1 MKTAANANKSEFT
14 LIDLMTALIIVG
26 IFASAAVTLYI
37 KYKKEGQIELAITE
51 LKIIEKKIA
60 NIVLKN
66 GKLPDDLS
74 EIGVG
79 KIVDPWGRPY
89 RYLKIYG
96 SDDVKDGRD
105 NPRINQSQDRI
116 NTDFDLYSVG
126 RDGNSAASL
135 TATISRDD
143 IIRAKN
149 GGAWD
154 WYPTIEIFTL
164 TVPVDFRNG
173 NNPEQLFI
181 SSNPAK
187 KFEDTLNITGANE
200 DEVRSES

>member
-60 NIVLKN
+60 NIVLEN

-79 KIVDPWGRPY
+79 
-89 RYLKIYG
+89 
-96 SDDVKDGRD
+96 
-105 NPRINQSQDRI
+105 
-116 NTDFDLYSVG
+116 
-126 RDGNSAASL
+126 
-135 TATISRDD
+135 
-143 IIRAKN
+143 
-149 GGAWD
+149 
-154 WYPTIEIFTL
+154 
-164 TVPVDFRNG
+164 
-173 NNPEQLFI
+173 
-181 SSNPAK
+181 
-187 KFEDTLNITGANE
+187 
-200 DEVRSES
+200 